1 MPLPEYSRAIVEQAR
16 SNFVHDVRCE
26 SCGYEIESVLRE
38 GGGRC
43 PECGTELDASRPSRR
58 GGTLW
63 QRRRS
68 PFGYLVTLWRTLGR
82 APVCFRGLSLSL
94 GGGWS
99 LMVITSL
106 VSATAMLAP
115 WSGVFIADPIRRL
128 RFART
133 TEHVVR
139 IFAWLAAEIGALALL
154 LGVLSIAITFGLR
167 VVGTSRGWRHTP
179 RTATL
184 IAAHAAVGW
193 LLVAGLIWMLLTA
206 WFIATLV
213 AARSE
218 ASTRWI
224 GDISGWLA
232 THGGRIGPW
241 TLPGFILTLGG
252 LVVAWLTWVGL
263 RETRFANDP
272 AAEPLFRRAAA
283 ADAASKPRTEAT
295 VSA

>member
-1 MPLPEYSRAIVEQAR
+1 MEQAR
-16 SNFVHDVRCE
+16 PIFVPDVRCE

-58 GGTLW
+58 VGTAW

-68 PFGYLVTLWRTLGR
+68 PFGYLITLWRTLGR
-82 APVCFRGLSLSL
+82 APEYFRGLSLSI

-99 LMVITSL
+99 LMVITSF

-133 TEHVVR
+133 TEHVIR

-154 LGVLSIAITFGLR
+154 LAVLSVAIAFGLR
-167 VVGTSRGWRHTP
+167 VLATTRGWRHTA
-179 RTATL
+179 RTLTL

-193 LLVAGLIWMLLTA
+193 LLVASAIWMLLTA

-241 TLPGFILTLGG
+241 TLPAFILSMGA
-252 LVVAWLTWVGL
+252 LVVAWFTWIGL

-272 AAEPLFRRAAA
+272 AVEELFARAASPGG
-283 ADAASKPRTEAT
+283 ASKPRSEAT
-295 VSA
+295 IPA

>member
-1 MPLPEYSRAIVEQAR
+1 MDGNSLHSL
-16 SNFVHDVRCE
+16 HDVRCE

-38 GGGRC
+38 QGGRC

-58 GGTLW
+58 IGTAW

-68 PFGYLVTLWRTLGR
+68 PFGYLAALWRTLGR
-82 APVCFRGLSLSL
+82 AAVSFRGLSLSL

-99 LMVITSL
+99 LLIVTTL

-154 LGVLSIAITFGLR
+154 LGVLSVMVAFGLR
-167 VVGTSRGWRHTP
+167 IVGASRGWRHAPGTVV
-179 RTATL
+179 L

-193 LLVAGLIWMLLTA
+193 LLVASAIWMMLTF
-206 WFIATLV
+206 WFIATLLS
-213 AARSE
+213 AQS
-218 ASTRWI
+218 ASASRTI
-224 GDISGWLA
+224 GQISGWIA
-232 THGGRIGPW
+232 ENGGRIGPW
-241 TLPGFILTLGG
+241 TLPAFVLSLSAAA
-252 LVVAWLTWVGL
+252 VAWFTWIGL

-272 AAEPLFRRAAA
+272 ATERFFDRAAA
-283 ADAASKPRTEAT
+283 THGASKLGSEAM
-295 VSA
+295 VPA